1 MSKKLSHLKIYLS
14 LFVSIIISSFEGKAQ
29 LGSWNILHVR
39 APIDSL
45 WQMLA
50 EGQIRSLDFY
60 NEFHYYEY
68 KGAITYS
75 VAKNRK
81 LTAGLGSYRTFLSG
95 GNFRTPAAVKEIRSW
110 IELSLNDPGK
120 AITLDH
126 RYRIE
131 QRYTN
136 LGYRN
141 RFRYR
146 FGALTPLNKTGNL
159 FLTAWGELFF
169 TNRAPYFER
178 IRTYVGPGFTF
189 NNLTY
194 QIGFLNQFDY
204 KINDETGR
212 NFFQVSIRYNLS
224 NKAFRNKS
232 VPFQEG

>member
-1 MSKKLSHLKIYLS
+1 MKLKVYLS
-14 LFVSIIISSFEGKAQ
+14 ILIAIIAPTFEGFAQ
-29 LGSWNILHVR
+29 LGSWNILHVK
-39 APIDSL
+39 ASIDSL
-45 WQMLA
+45 WQVLA
-50 EGQIRSLDFY
+50 EGQIRSLDYY

-68 KGAITYS
+68 KGAVTYS
-75 VAKNRK
+75 VAEDRK
-81 LTAGLGSYRTFLSG
+81 LTAGLGSYRTFLPD

-136 LGYRN
+136 LGFRN

-146 FGALTPLNKTGNL
+146 FGAVFPLNKSGNL
-159 FLTAWGELFF
+159 FLAAWGELFF

-178 IRTYVGPGFTF
+178 IRTYAGPGFRF
-189 NNLTY
+189 DKLTY

-212 NFFQVSIRYNLS
+212 NFFLLSIRYNL
-224 NKAFRNKS
+224 NKKSFRNKS